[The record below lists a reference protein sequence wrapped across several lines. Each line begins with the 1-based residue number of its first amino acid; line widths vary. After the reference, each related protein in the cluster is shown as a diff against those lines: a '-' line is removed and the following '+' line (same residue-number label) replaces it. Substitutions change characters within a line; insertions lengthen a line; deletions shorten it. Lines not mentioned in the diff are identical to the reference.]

1 MKVKEK
7 IVGTILIELKNNSKS
22 IGALSL
28 KSGYVLTKYTVKN
41 KNLRCISDMDMSREL
56 LRLGGLS
63 FYDPYQIVQKTHGVM
78 VDDCYWIRFDGENLT
93 WEDVKHLRGV

>member
-41 KNLRCISDMDMSREL
+41 KKFAVYIRH
-56 LRLGGLS
+56 G
-63 FYDPYQIVQKTHGVM
+63 YVQRAVTIG
-78 VDDCYWIRFDGENLT
+78 
-93 WEDVKHLRGV
+93 